1 MVVFLTDKDTYA
13 TEYSSAAVTA
23 STTGLLTTYQ
33 TDSGFSS
40 HERTPLIRRRH
51 MFQPPATY
59 YQIIS
64 GSMLLLALV
73 GWLRLAVKTFA
84 AFASLAPLQT
94 RASKHEQSC

>member
-51 MFQPPATY
+51 MFQPPATH

-64 GSMLLLALV
+64 GSMPILALIAA
-73 GWLRLAVKTFA
+73 GREDLRSLRVLGTLGTLANPGFKA
-84 AFASLAPLQT
+84 
-94 RASKHEQSC
+94 